1 MAKSKTKLKKVF
13 LKNIPQT
20 ILLLTTGLFALI
32 LLQNQFFKIRL
43 KTFSLSAGDRYTGKL
58 TLWRYY
64 AGNNL
69 WNQALSLESTID
81 PVDIVNQKNSNYP
94 PIIKEKINNL
104 VFKNDKSI
112 DDLIEIA
119 KLYSKLNQYTETRKY
134 LLQAQQQDP
143 IRDDIQSLLVKLNS
157 N

>member
-1 MAKSKTKLKKVF
+1 FF
-13 LKNIPQT
+13 LKNTLQI
-20 ILLLTTGLFALI
+20 ILTLIASIFILI
-32 LLQNQFFKIRL
+32 LLQNQLFKIKL
-43 KTFSLSAGDRYTGKL
+43 KTFSLSAGDRYISKL

-64 AGNNL
+64 ADNNL
-69 WNQALSLESTID
+69 WNQALNLESTID